1 MAVVERS
8 PGGSSLIDVLDRI
21 LDKGIIIDAWVRVSL
36 VGIDLITV
44 EARVVVASIDT
55 YLRYADA
62 LGLSPRQATGTPGAG
77 AGSDNPLV
85 VALRTGAPQR
95 VEPGDGVT
103 LDANTGATLADMGI
117 GGFVA
122 APLRS
127 ASGRS
132 DGPRAVVLLSRKGG
146 VGDVDLERL
155 VPFARQASAALTREQ
170 DVQVLRRASESHAVE
185 KEWLWWMVNSV
196 ADPVLVT
203 DAQNDILH
211 LNRRAEHLFRSSDE
225 ESAGKRRAVWM
236 NNFLFT
242 AALSAWNL
250 DTASRATNRE
260 VTLVD
265 PVEGTELIYE
275 VITMPALNHR
285 IGERGVVSVLK
296 DVTDIRH
303 MTEELARSA
312 ERIQTADLQ
321 IRAERDRLDLV
332 LRSVPNPII
341 VVDNDNQ
348 IITLNAAAQHLFSPT
363 RDSGRHDQIAFAND
377 ARFTSFLSQLRLE
390 PSTTKRGEVML
401 TDPETEEHLEM
412 EVTAADVR
420 GPHGSVVATVS
431 AMQDVGRLRELER
444 RRLEQVLFETEKLAA
459 TGRLAASIA
468 HEINNPLEA
477 VPNSLYPLTRAVPEG
492 SPQRSFLDIAQRE
505 TQRMARILRQM
516 LGFYRPT
523 KVVTQ
528 VDVNAL
534 IDEAEALVAKQLRAA
549 KVMVA
554 RELDPE
560 LPPIRGS
567 ADQLKQVLLNLFLNA
582 AEAMP
587 EGGTLSV
594 ATRYGAGEGDIP
606 YDAVRIEGRD
616 TGVGIDEET
625 QARIFEPFF
634 STKAQRGTGLGLWVS
649 HGIVQGHGGTI
660 KVKSRPGQGT
670 TFTIAL
676 PVAGPPDDDA

>member
-1 MAVVERS
+1 M
-8 PGGSSLIDVLDRI
+8 
-21 LDKGIIIDAWVRVSL
+21 
-36 VGIDLITV
+36 
-44 EARVVVASIDT
+44 
-55 YLRYADA
+55 
-62 LGLSPRQATGTPGAG
+62 Q
-77 AGSDNPLV
+77 
-85 VALRTGAPQR
+85 
-95 VEPGDGVT
+95 
-103 LDANTGATLADMGI
+103 
-117 GGFVA
+117 
-122 APLRS
+122 
-127 ASGRS
+127 
-132 DGPRAVVLLSRKGG
+132 LL
-146 VGDVDLERL
+146 
-155 VPFARQASAALTREQ
+155 Q
-170 DVQVLRRASESHAVE
+170 RASESHAVE

-203 DAQNDILH
+203 DPQNDILH

-225 ESAGKRRAVWM
+225 DSAGKRRAVWM

-275 VITMPALNHR
+275 VITMLALNHR

-341 VVDNDNQ
+341 VVDNDNE
-348 IITLNAAAQHLFSPT
+348 ILTLNAAAQHLFAPT
-363 RDSGRHDQIAFAND
+363 RSSGRHDQLALAND

-390 PSTTKRGEVML
+390 PSSTRRGEVML
-401 TDPETEEHLEM
+401 TDPDTEENLEM

-420 GPHGSVVATVS
+420 GPHGSVVATVT

-444 RRLEQVLFETEKLAA
+444 RRLEQVLFDTEKLAA

-477 VPNSLYPLTRAVPEG
+477 VQNSLYLLARAVPE
-492 SPQRSFLDIAQRE
+492 SAPERSFLDIATRE
-505 TQRMARILRQM
+505 TQRMSRILRQM

-523 KVVTQ
+523 TSMGPT
-528 VDVNAL
+528 DVNAL
-534 IDEAEALVAKQLRAA
+534 VLEAETLVTKRLRENGVRIE
-549 KVMVA
+549 K
-554 RELDPE
+554 ELVPE
-560 LPPIRGS
+560 LPLIRAS

-582 AEAMP
+582 TEAMP
-587 EGGTLSV
+587 KGGRLIV
-594 ATRYGAGEGDIP
+594 ATHTGGGELDASSGDV
-606 YDAVRIEGRD
+606 VRIDVRD
-616 TGVGIDEET
+616 TGTGIGEEAV
-625 QARIFEPFF
+625 ARIFEPFF
-634 STKAQRGTGLGLWVS
+634 STKMEKGTGLGLWVS
-649 HGIVQGHGGTI
+649 HGIVQAHGGTL
-660 KVKSRPGQGT
+660 KVRSRAGQGT
-670 TFTIAL
+670 TFTITL
-676 PVAGPPDDDA
+676 PIAGPPDDGDQ

>member
-1 MAVVERS
+1 MRDVVDHQAEPTTGRDPRETLEPMLDDLVRGLGYDKAVVLVYDEPS
-8 PGGSSLIDVLDRI
+8 ASLRGLFGWNVTDDH
-21 LDKGIIIDAWVRVSL
+21 
-36 VGIDLITV
+36 
-44 EARVVVASIDT
+44 ARRLSI
-55 YLRYADA
+55 
-62 LGLSPRQATGTPGAG
+62 GV

-95 VEPGDGVT
+95 VDPGDGVK
-103 LDANTGATLADMGI
+103 LDENTGATLAEMGI

-127 ASGRS
+127 TTGRS
-132 DGPRAVVLLSRKGG
+132 DGPRAVVLLSRKDG
-146 VGDVDLERL
+146 VREGDLERL
-155 VPFARQASAALTREQ
+155 VPFARQASAALMREQ
-170 DVQVLRRASESHAVE
+170 DVQVLRQASESHAVE

-225 ESAGKRRAVWM
+225 DSAGKRRAVWM

-275 VITMPALNHR
+275 VITMLATNHR

-341 VVDNDNQ
+341 VVDNDNE
-348 IITLNAAAQHLFSPT
+348 IITLNAAAQRLFAPT
-363 RDSGRHDQIAFAND
+363 QYSTRHDQIALAND

-390 PSTTKRGEVML
+390 PSSTRRGEVML

-444 RRLEQVLFETEKLAA
+444 RRLEQVLFDTEKLAA

-477 VPNSLYPLTRAVPEG
+477 VQNSLYLLSRAVPEG
-492 SPQRSFLDIAQRE
+492 APERSFLDIATRE
-505 TQRMARILRQM
+505 TQRMSRILRQM

-523 KVVTQ
+523 TSMGPT
-528 VDVNAL
+528 DVNAL
-534 IDEAEALVAKQLRAA
+534 VLEAETLVTKRLRENNVRIE
-549 KVMVA
+549 K
-554 RELDPE
+554 EL
-560 LPPIRGS
+560 LPTLPLIRAS

-582 AEAMP
+582 TEAMP
-587 EGGTLSV
+587 KGGRLIV
-594 ATRYGAGEGDIP
+594 ATQTGGGGELDA
-606 YDAVRIEGRD
+606 YSADAVRIDVRD
-616 TGVGIDEET
+616 TGTGISEEAV
-625 QARIFEPFF
+625 ARIFEPFF
-634 STKAQRGTGLGLWVS
+634 STKMEKGTGLGLWVS
-649 HGIVQGHGGTI
+649 HGIVQAHGGTL
-660 KVKSRPGQGT
+660 KVRSRSGQGT
-670 TFTIAL
+670 TFTITL
-676 PVAGPPDDDA
+676 PIAGPQDDGAK

>member
-1 MAVVERS
+1 MRDLVEPKRES
-8 PGGSSLIDVLDRI
+8 
-21 LDKGIIIDAWVRVSL
+21 
-36 VGIDLITV
+36 
-44 EARVVVASIDT
+44 
-55 YLRYADA
+55 
-62 LGLSPRQATGTPGAG
+62 ATGRDPRETLEPMLDELVRGLGYDKAVLLVYDEASASLRG
-77 AGSDNPLV
+77 LFGWNVTDEQARRLTVGVAGSDNPLV

-95 VEPGDGVT
+95 VDLGDGAR
-103 LDANTGATLADMGI
+103 LDDNTGATLADMGI

-122 APLRS
+122 APLD
-127 ASGRS
+127 APSGRS

-155 VPFARQASAALTREQ
+155 VPFARQASAALLREQ

-203 DAQNDILH
+203 DVQNDILH

-341 VVDNDNQ
+341 VVDNDNE

-363 RDSGRHDQIAFAND
+363 RGSVRHDQIALAND

-401 TDPETEEHLEM
+401 IDPESEEHLEM
-412 EVTAADVR
+412 EVTAADVP

-444 RRLEQVLFETEKLAA
+444 RRLEQVLFDTEKLAA

-477 VPNSLYPLTRAVPEG
+477 VQNSLYLLSRAVPET
-492 SPQRSFLDIAQRE
+492 SPERSFLDIATRE
-505 TQRMARILRQM
+505 TQRMSRILRQM
-516 LGFYRPT
+516 LGFYRPAT
-523 KVVTQ
+523 SMGPT
-528 VDVNAL
+528 DVNAL
-534 IDEAEALVAKQLRAA
+534 VREAETLVAKGLREHAVRIE
-549 KVMVA
+549 KD
-554 RELDPE
+554 L
-560 LPPIRGS
+560 LPTLPLIRAS

-587 EGGTLSV
+587 TGGRLIVVTQI
-594 ATRYGAGEGDIP
+594 GGGEL
-606 YDAVRIEGRD
+606 DAYSPDVVRIDVRD
-616 TGVGIDEET
+616 TGPGMSEET
-625 QARIFEPFF
+625 ISRIFEPFF
-634 STKAQRGTGLGLWVS
+634 STKMEKGTGLGLWVS
-649 HGIVQGHGGTI
+649 HGVVQAHGGTL
-660 KVKSRPGQGT
+660 KVRSRPGQGT
-670 TFTIAL
+670 TFTITL
-676 PVAGPPDDDA
+676 PVAGPPDDAER

>member
-1 MAVVERS
+1 MRDLVERQRETATGRDPRETLEPMLDDLVRGLGYDKAVVLVYEES
-8 PGGSSLIDVLDRI
+8 TASLR
-21 LDKGIIIDAWVRVSL
+21 GIFGWNVTDDQARRL
-36 VGIDLITV
+36 VVGV
-44 EARVVVASIDT
+44 
-55 YLRYADA
+55 
-62 LGLSPRQATGTPGAG
+62 

-95 VEPGDGVT
+95 VALDDGVT
-103 LDANTGATLADMGI
+103 LDENTSATLADMGI

-122 APLRS
+122 APLHP
-127 ASGRS
+127 ATGRS

-146 VGDVDLERL
+146 VHDADLERL

-170 DVQVLRRASESHAVE
+170 DVQLLHRASESHAVE

-203 DAQNDILH
+203 DPQNDILH

-225 ESAGKRRAVWM
+225 DSAGKRRAVWM

-312 ERIQTADLQ
+312 QRIQSADLQ
-321 IRAERDRLDLV
+321 MKAERDRLDLV

-341 VVDNDNQ
+341 VVDNDNE
-348 IITLNAAAQHLFSPT
+348 IITLNAAAQRLFAPT
-363 RDSGRHDQIAFAND
+363 LAGGRRDQIALAND
-377 ARFTSFLSQLRLE
+377 ARFTSFLAQLRLE
-390 PSTTKRGEVML
+390 PSSTRRGEVML

-412 EVTAADVR
+412 EVTAADLP

-444 RRLEQVLFETEKLAA
+444 RRLEQVLFDTEKLAA

-477 VPNSLYPLTRAVPEG
+477 VQNSLYLLSRTVPEG
-492 SPQRSFLDIAQRE
+492 APERSFLDIATRE
-505 TQRMARILRQM
+505 TQRMSRILRQM

-523 KVVTQ
+523 TSMADT
-528 VDVNAL
+528 DVNAL
-534 IDEAEALVAKQLRAA
+534 VLEAETLVVKRLRENGVRLE
-549 KVMVA
+549 K
-554 RELDPE
+554 EL
-560 LPPIRGS
+560 LPTLPRVRAS

-582 AEAMP
+582 TEAMP
-587 EGGTLSV
+587 GGGRLIVT
-594 ATRYGAGEGDIP
+594 TQMGGGELDAQSTE
-606 YDAVRIEGRD
+606 AVRIDVRD
-616 TGVGIDEET
+616 TGTGISEET
-625 QARIFEPFF
+625 IARIFEPFF
-634 STKAQRGTGLGLWVS
+634 STKMEKGTGLGLWVS
-649 HGIVQGHGGTI
+649 HGIVQAHGGTL
-660 KVKSRPGQGT
+660 KVRSRAGQGT
-670 TFTIAL
+670 TFTITL
-676 PVAGPPDDDA
+676 PIGGPQTDGDE

>member
-1 MAVVERS
+1 MRDVVEHQTEPTTGRDPRETLEPMLDDLVRGLGYDKAVVLVYDEPS
-8 PGGSSLIDVLDRI
+8 ASLRGLFGWNVTDDQ
-21 LDKGIIIDAWVRVSL
+21 
-36 VGIDLITV
+36 
-44 EARVVVASIDT
+44 ARRLTIGV
-55 YLRYADA
+55 
-62 LGLSPRQATGTPGAG
+62 

-95 VEPGDGVT
+95 VDPGDGVK
-103 LDANTGATLADMGI
+103 LDENTGATLAEMDI

-127 ASGRS
+127 TTGRS
-132 DGPRAVVLLSRKGG
+132 DGPRAVVLLSRKSGAREG
-146 VGDVDLERL
+146 DLERL
-155 VPFARQASAALTREQ
+155 VPFARQASAALMREQ
-170 DVQVLRRASESHAVE
+170 DVQVLRQASESHAVE

-225 ESAGKRRAVWM
+225 DSAGKRRAVWM

-275 VITMPALNHR
+275 VITMLATNHR

-341 VVDNDNQ
+341 VVDNDNE
-348 IITLNAAAQHLFSPT
+348 IITLNAAAQRLFAPT
-363 RDSGRHDQIAFAND
+363 QYSTRHDQIALAND

-390 PSTTKRGEVML
+390 PSSTRRGEVML

-444 RRLEQVLFETEKLAA
+444 RRLEQVLFDTEKLAA

-477 VPNSLYPLTRAVPEG
+477 VQNSLYLLSRAVPEG
-492 SPQRSFLDIAQRE
+492 APERSFLDIATRE
-505 TQRMARILRQM
+505 TQRMSRILRQM

-523 KVVTQ
+523 TAMGPT
-528 VDVNAL
+528 DVNAL
-534 IDEAEALVAKQLRAA
+534 VLEAEALVAKRLRENNVRIE
-549 KVMVA
+549 K
-554 RELDPE
+554 EL
-560 LPPIRGS
+560 LPTLPLIRAS

-582 AEAMP
+582 TEAMP
-587 EGGTLSV
+587 QGGRLIV
-594 ATRYGAGEGDIP
+594 ATQTGGGGELDA
-606 YDAVRIEGRD
+606 YSADAVRIDVRD
-616 TGVGIDEET
+616 TGTGISEEAV
-625 QARIFEPFF
+625 ARIFEPFF
-634 STKAQRGTGLGLWVS
+634 STKMEKGTGLGLWVS
-649 HGIVQGHGGTI
+649 HGIVQAHGGTL
-660 KVKSRPGQGT
+660 KVRSRSGHGT
-670 TFTIAL
+670 TFTITL
-676 PVAGPPDDDA
+676 PIAGPQDDGAK

>member
-1 MAVVERS
+1 VRDLAEQQRETATGRDPRETLEPMLDDIVRGLGYDKAVVLVYDES
-8 PGGSSLIDVLDRI
+8 IASLRGLFGWNVTDEQAR
-21 LDKGIIIDAWVRVSL
+21 RL
-36 VGIDLITV
+36 VVGV
-44 EARVVVASIDT
+44 
-55 YLRYADA
+55 
-62 LGLSPRQATGTPGAG
+62 
-77 AGSDNPLV
+77 AGSDDPLV

-95 VEPGDGVT
+95 VDPIDGVT
-103 LDANTGATLADMGI
+103 PDPNVAATLADMGI

-127 ASGRS
+127 ATGRS
-132 DGPRAVVLLSRKGG
+132 DGPRAVVLLSRKEGIR
-146 VGDVDLERL
+146 DADLERL

-203 DAQNDILH
+203 DPQNDILH

-225 ESAGKRRAVWM
+225 DSAGKRRAVWM

-341 VVDNDNQ
+341 VVDDDNE
-348 IITLNAAAQHLFSPT
+348 IITLNAAAQRLFAPT
-363 RDSGRHDQIAFAND
+363 HDSGRRDQIALAND

-401 TDPETEEHLEM
+401 TDPVTEEHLEM

-444 RRLEQVLFETEKLAA
+444 RRLEQVLFDTEKLAA

-477 VPNSLYPLTRAVPEG
+477 VQNSLYLLSRSVPEG
-492 SPQRSFLDIAQRE
+492 APERSFLDVATRE
-505 TQRMARILRQM
+505 TQRMSRILRQM

-523 KVVTQ
+523 TAMAPT
-528 VDVNAL
+528 DVNAL
-534 IDEAEALVAKQLRAA
+534 VIEAETLVAKRLREQGVRIE
-549 KVMVA
+549 K
-554 RELDPE
+554 ELQPT
-560 LPPIRGS
+560 LPLVRAS

-582 AEAMP
+582 TEAMP
-587 EGGTLSV
+587 SGGRLIVT
-594 ATRYGAGEGDIP
+594 TQAGGGDF
-606 YDAVRIEGRD
+606 DAQSPDVVRVDVRD
-616 TGVGIDEET
+616 TGTGINEEAM
-625 QARIFEPFF
+625 ARIFEPFF
-634 STKAQRGTGLGLWVS
+634 STKMEKGTGLGLWVS
-649 HGIVQGHGGTI
+649 HGIVQAHGGTL
-660 KVKSRPGQGT
+660 KVRSRSGQGT
-670 TFTIAL
+670 TFTITL
-676 PVAGPPDDDA
+676 PIGGPPPDGDQ

>member
-1 MAVVERS
+1 MRDVVERK
-8 PGGSSLIDVLDRI
+8 R
-21 LDKGIIIDAWVRVSL
+21 
-36 VGIDLITV
+36 
-44 EARVVVASIDT
+44 E
-55 YLRYADA
+55 
-62 LGLSPRQATGTPGAG
+62 QATGRDPRETLEPMLDDLVRGLGYDKAVVLVYDEATASLRG
-77 AGSDNPLV
+77 LFGWNVTDDQAKRLAVGVAGSDNPLV
-85 VALRTGAPQR
+85 VALRTGTPQR
-95 VEPGDGVT
+95 VDLDDGAT
-103 LDANTGATLADMGI
+103 LDVNTGATLADMGV
-117 GGFVA
+117 GSFVA

-127 ASGRS
+127 ATGRS
-132 DGPRAVVLLSRKGG
+132 DGPRAVVLLARKDG
-146 VGDVDLERL
+146 VRDADLERL

-170 DVQVLRRASESHAVE
+170 DVQLLQRASESHAVE

-203 DAQNDILH
+203 DPQNDILH

-225 ESAGKRRAVWM
+225 DSAGKRRAVWM

-275 VITMPALNHR
+275 VITMLALNHR

-341 VVDNDNQ
+341 VVDNDNE
-348 IITLNAAAQHLFSPT
+348 ILTLNAAAQHLFAPT
-363 RDSGRHDQIAFAND
+363 RDGGRHDQLALAND

-390 PSTTKRGEVML
+390 PSSTRRGEVML
-401 TDPETEEHLEM
+401 TDPDTEEHLEM

-420 GPHGSVVATVS
+420 GPHGSVVATVT

-444 RRLEQVLFETEKLAA
+444 RRLEQVLFDTEKLAA

-477 VPNSLYPLTRAVPEG
+477 VQNSLYLLSRAVPEG
-492 SPQRSFLDIAQRE
+492 APERSFLDIATRE
-505 TQRMARILRQM
+505 TQRMSRILRQM

-523 KVVTQ
+523 TSMGPT
-528 VDVNAL
+528 DVNAL
-534 IDEAEALVAKQLRAA
+534 VVEAETLVTKRLRENGVRIE
-549 KVMVA
+549 K
-554 RELDPE
+554 ELLPE
-560 LPPIRGS
+560 LPLIRAS

-582 AEAMP
+582 TEAMP
-587 EGGTLSV
+587 MGGRLIV
-594 ATRYGAGEGDIP
+594 ATHRGGGGEL
-606 YDAVRIEGRD
+606 DAHSTDVVRIDVRD
-616 TGVGIDEET
+616 TGTGIGEEAI
-625 QARIFEPFF
+625 ARIFEPFF
-634 STKAQRGTGLGLWVS
+634 STKMEKGTGLGLWVS

-660 KVKSRPGQGT
+660 KVRSRVGQGT

-676 PVAGPPDDDA
+676 PVGGPPDDA

>member
-1 MAVVERS
+1 MRDVVVHQAEPTTGRDPRETLEPMLDDLVRGLGYDKAVVLVYDEPS
-8 PGGSSLIDVLDRI
+8 ASLRGLFGWNVTDDQ
-21 LDKGIIIDAWVRVSL
+21 
-36 VGIDLITV
+36 
-44 EARVVVASIDT
+44 ARRLTIGV
-55 YLRYADA
+55 
-62 LGLSPRQATGTPGAG
+62 

-85 VALRTGAPQR
+85 VALRSGAPQR
-95 VEPGDGVT
+95 VDLSDGVK
-103 LDANTGATLADMGI
+103 LDENTGAALAEMGI

-122 APLRS
+122 TPLRS
-127 ASGRS
+127 TTGRS
-132 DGPRAVVLLSRKGG
+132 DGPRAVVLLSRKDG
-146 VGDVDLERL
+146 VREADLERL
-155 VPFARQASAALTREQ
+155 VPFARQASAALMREQ
-170 DVQVLRRASESHAVE
+170 DVQVLRQASESHAVE

-225 ESAGKRRAVWM
+225 DSAGKRRAVWM

-275 VITMPALNHR
+275 VITMLAINHR

-341 VVDNDNQ
+341 VVDNDNE
-348 IITLNAAAQHLFSPT
+348 IITLNAAAQRLFAPT
-363 RDSGRHDQIAFAND
+363 QYSTRHDQIALAND

-390 PSTTKRGEVML
+390 PSSTRRGEVML

-444 RRLEQVLFETEKLAA
+444 RRLEQVLFDTEKLAA

-477 VPNSLYPLTRAVPEG
+477 VQNSLYLLSRALPEG
-492 SPQRSFLDIAQRE
+492 APERSFLDIATRE
-505 TQRMARILRQM
+505 TQRMSRILRQM

-523 KVVTQ
+523 TSMGPT
-528 VDVNAL
+528 DINAL
-534 IDEAEALVAKQLRAA
+534 VLEAETLVAKRLRENSVRIE
-549 KVMVA
+549 K
-554 RELDPE
+554 EL
-560 LPPIRGS
+560 LPTLPLIHAS

-582 AEAMP
+582 TEAMP
-587 EGGTLSV
+587 KGGRLIV
-594 ATRYGAGEGDIP
+594 ATQTGGGGEL
-606 YDAVRIEGRD
+606 DAYSADVVRIDVRD
-616 TGVGIDEET
+616 TGTGISEEAV
-625 QARIFEPFF
+625 ARIFEPFF
-634 STKAQRGTGLGLWVS
+634 STKMEKGTGLGLWVS
-649 HGIVQGHGGTI
+649 HGIVQAHGGTL
-660 KVKSRPGQGT
+660 KVRSRAGHGT
-670 TFTIAL
+670 TFTITL
-676 PVAGPPDDDA
+676 PIAGPQDDAAK

>member
-1 MAVVERS
+1 MRDLVEPQREPASGRDPRETLEPMLDDIVRGLGYDKAVVLVYDEATA
-8 PGGSSLIDVLDRI
+8 SLRGLFGWNVTDDQARRL
-21 LDKGIIIDAWVRVSL
+21 A
-36 VGIDLITV
+36 VGV
-44 EARVVVASIDT
+44 
-55 YLRYADA
+55 
-62 LGLSPRQATGTPGAG
+62 

-95 VEPGDGVT
+95 VETGDGVT
-103 LDANTGATLADMGI
+103 LDENTGAALADMGI

-127 ASGRS
+127 ATGRS
-132 DGPRAVVLLSRKGG
+132 DGPRAVVLLSRKDG
-146 VGDVDLERL
+146 VGNADLERL

-203 DAQNDILH
+203 DGQNDILH

-225 ESAGKRRAVWM
+225 DSAGKRRAVWM

-341 VVDNDNQ
+341 VVDNDNE
-348 IITLNAAAQHLFSPT
+348 IITLNAAAQRLFTPT
-363 RDSGRHDQIAFAND
+363 LAGGRHDQIALAND
-377 ARFTSFLSQLRLE
+377 ARFSSF
-390 PSTTKRGEVML
+390 
-401 TDPETEEHLEM
+401 
-412 EVTAADVR
+412 
-420 GPHGSVVATVS
+420 
-431 AMQDVGRLRELER
+431 
-444 RRLEQVLFETEKLAA
+444 
-459 TGRLAASIA
+459 
-468 HEINNPLEA
+468 
-477 VPNSLYPLTRAVPEG
+477 
-492 SPQRSFLDIAQRE
+492 
-505 TQRMARILRQM
+505 
-516 LGFYRPT
+516 
-523 KVVTQ
+523 
-528 VDVNAL
+528 
-534 IDEAEALVAKQLRAA
+534 
-549 KVMVA
+549 
-554 RELDPE
+554 
-560 LPPIRGS
+560 
-567 ADQLKQVLLNLFLNA
+567 
-582 AEAMP
+582 
-587 EGGTLSV
+587 
-594 ATRYGAGEGDIP
+594 
-606 YDAVRIEGRD
+606 
-616 TGVGIDEET
+616 
-625 QARIFEPFF
+625 
-634 STKAQRGTGLGLWVS
+634 
-649 HGIVQGHGGTI
+649 
-660 KVKSRPGQGT
+660 
-670 TFTIAL
+670 
-676 PVAGPPDDDA
+676 

>member
-1 MAVVERS
+1 MRDVAEPQREAAGGRDPRETLEPMLDDLVRGLGYDKAVV
-8 PGGSSLIDVLDRI
+8 
-21 LDKGIIIDAWVRVSL
+21 L
-36 VGIDLITV
+36 VYEEKTAALRGLFGWNVTDEQARRLTV
-44 EARVVVASIDT
+44 GV
-55 YLRYADA
+55 
-62 LGLSPRQATGTPGAG
+62 

-85 VALRTGAPQR
+85 IALRTGTPQR
-95 VEPGDGVT
+95 VDPGNGVP
-103 LDANTGATLADMGI
+103 LDESTATSLAEMGV

-127 ASGRS
+127 ATGRS
-132 DGPRAVVLLSRKGG
+132 DGPRAVVLLSRKDGIH
-146 VGDVDLERL
+146 DVDLERL

-170 DVQVLRRASESHAVE
+170 DVQLLRRASESHAVE

-203 DAQNDILH
+203 DGQNDILH

-225 ESAGKRRAVWM
+225 DSAGKRRAVWM

-348 IITLNAAAQHLFSPT
+348 IITLNAAAQRLFAPT
-363 RDSGRHDQIAFAND
+363 LDSGRHDQIALAND

-401 TDPETEEHLEM
+401 TDPESEEHLEM

-444 RRLEQVLFETEKLAA
+444 RRLEQVLFDTEKLAA

-477 VPNSLYPLTRAVPEG
+477 VQNSLYLLSRAVPEG
-492 SPQRSFLDIAQRE
+492 AAERSFLDIATRE
-505 TQRMARILRQM
+505 TQRMSRILRQM
-516 LGFYRPT
+516 LGFYRPAT
-523 KVVTQ
+523 SMAPT
-528 VDVNAL
+528 DVNAL
-534 IDEAEALVAKQLRAA
+534 VLEAETLVTKRLRENG
-549 KVMVA
+549 V
-554 RELDPE
+554 RIERDL
-560 LPPIRGS
+560 LPDLPLIRAS

-582 AEAMP
+582 TEAMP
-587 EGGTLSV
+587 KGGRLFV
-594 ATRYGAGEGDIP
+594 ATHTGGGEL
-606 YDAVRIEGRD
+606 DAHSVDVVRIDVRD
-616 TGVGIDEET
+616 TGSGISEEAI
-625 QARIFEPFF
+625 ARIFEPFF
-634 STKAQRGTGLGLWVS
+634 STKMEKGTGLGLWVS
-649 HGIVQGHGGTI
+649 HGIVQSHGGTL
-660 KVKSRPGQGT
+660 KVRSRPGQGT
-670 TFTIAL
+670 TFTITL
-676 PVAGPPDDDA
+676 PVAGPQDDGEQ

>member
-1 MAVVERS
+1 MVEHQTEPTTGRDPRETLEPMLDDLVRGLGYDKAVVLVYDEPS
-8 PGGSSLIDVLDRI
+8 ASLRGLFGWNVTDDQ
-21 LDKGIIIDAWVRVSL
+21 
-36 VGIDLITV
+36 
-44 EARVVVASIDT
+44 ARRLTIGV
-55 YLRYADA
+55 
-62 LGLSPRQATGTPGAG
+62 

-95 VEPGDGVT
+95 VDPGDGVK
-103 LDANTGATLADMGI
+103 LDENTGATLAEMDI

-127 ASGRS
+127 TTGRS
-132 DGPRAVVLLSRKGG
+132 DGPRAVVLLSRKSGAREG
-146 VGDVDLERL
+146 DLERL
-155 VPFARQASAALTREQ
+155 VPFARQASAALMREQ
-170 DVQVLRRASESHAVE
+170 DVQVLRQASESHAVE

-225 ESAGKRRAVWM
+225 DSAGKRRAVWM

-275 VITMPALNHR
+275 VITMLATNHR

-341 VVDNDNQ
+341 VVDNDNE
-348 IITLNAAAQHLFSPT
+348 IITLNAAAQRLFAPT
-363 RDSGRHDQIAFAND
+363 QYSTRHDQIALAND

-390 PSTTKRGEVML
+390 PSSTRRGEVML

-444 RRLEQVLFETEKLAA
+444 RRLEQVLFDTEKLAA

-477 VPNSLYPLTRAVPEG
+477 VQNSLYLLSRAVPEG
-492 SPQRSFLDIAQRE
+492 APERSFLDIATRE
-505 TQRMARILRQM
+505 TQRMSRILRQM

-523 KVVTQ
+523 TAMGPT
-528 VDVNAL
+528 DVNAL
-534 IDEAEALVAKQLRAA
+534 VLEAEALVAKRLRENNVRIE
-549 KVMVA
+549 K
-554 RELDPE
+554 EL
-560 LPPIRGS
+560 LPTLPLIRAS

-582 AEAMP
+582 TEAMP
-587 EGGTLSV
+587 QGGRLIV
-594 ATRYGAGEGDIP
+594 ATQTGGGGELDA
-606 YDAVRIEGRD
+606 YSADAVRIDVRD
-616 TGVGIDEET
+616 TGTGISEEAV
-625 QARIFEPFF
+625 ARIFEPFF
-634 STKAQRGTGLGLWVS
+634 STKMEKGTGLGLWVS
-649 HGIVQGHGGTI
+649 HGIVQAHGGTL
-660 KVKSRPGQGT
+660 KVRSRSGHGT
-670 TFTIAL
+670 TFTITL
-676 PVAGPPDDDA
+676 PIAGPHDDGAK

>member
-1 MAVVERS
+1 MRDLAERQREEATGRDPRETLEPMLDDLVRGLGYDKAVVLVYDEVIA
-8 PGGSSLIDVLDRI
+8 SLRGLFGWSVTDEQAR
-21 LDKGIIIDAWVRVSL
+21 RL
-36 VGIDLITV
+36 VVGV
-44 EARVVVASIDT
+44 
-55 YLRYADA
+55 
-62 LGLSPRQATGTPGAG
+62 

-85 VALRTGAPQR
+85 VALRTGSPQR
-95 VEPGDGVT
+95 VDLLDGVT
-103 LDANTGATLADMGI
+103 LDENTSAALADMGI
-117 GGFVA
+117 GSFVA

-132 DGPRAVVLLSRKGG
+132 DGPRAVVLLSRKDG
-146 VGDVDLERL
+146 VRDIDLDRL
-155 VPFARQASAALTREQ
+155 VPFARQASAALMREQ

-203 DAQNDILH
+203 DPQNDILH
-211 LNRRAEHLFRSSDE
+211 LNRRAENLFRSSDE
-225 ESAGKRRAVWM
+225 DSAGKRRAIWM

-341 VVDNDNQ
+341 VVDNDNE
-348 IITLNAAAQHLFSPT
+348 ILTLNAAAQRLFTPT
-363 RDSGRHDQIAFAND
+363 QYSGRRDQLALAND

-390 PSTTKRGEVML
+390 PSATKRGEVML

-420 GPHGSVVATVS
+420 GPHGSVVATVT

-444 RRLEQVLFETEKLAA
+444 RRLEQVLFDTEKLAA

-477 VPNSLYPLTRAVPEG
+477 VQNSLYLLSRSVPEG
-492 SPQRSFLDIAQRE
+492 APERSFLDIATRE
-505 TQRMARILRQM
+505 TQRMSRILRQM

-523 KVVTQ
+523 TAMAPT
-528 VDVNAL
+528 DVNAL
-534 IDEAEALVAKQLRAA
+534 VVEAETLVSKRLRENGVRIEKELLPALPLIRA
-549 KVMVA
+549 
-554 RELDPE
+554 
-560 LPPIRGS
+560 S

-582 AEAMP
+582 TEAMP
-587 EGGTLSV
+587 SGGRLII
-594 ATRYGAGEGDIP
+594 ATQTGGGEL
-606 YDAVRIEGRD
+606 DAHSPDVVRIDVRD
-616 TGVGIDEET
+616 TGTGISEEAI
-625 QARIFEPFF
+625 ARIFEPFF
-634 STKAQRGTGLGLWVS
+634 STKMEKGTGLGLWVS
-649 HGIVQGHGGTI
+649 HGIVQAHGGTL
-660 KVKSRPGQGT
+660 KVRSRPGQGT
-670 TFTIAL
+670 TFTITL
-676 PVAGPPDDDA
+676 PIAGPQDDGGQ

>member
-1 MAVVERS
+1 MRDVVEHQTEPTTGRDPRETLEPMLDDLVRGLGYDKAVVLVYDEPS
-8 PGGSSLIDVLDRI
+8 ASLRGLFGWNVTDDQ
-21 LDKGIIIDAWVRVSL
+21 
-36 VGIDLITV
+36 
-44 EARVVVASIDT
+44 ARRLTIGV
-55 YLRYADA
+55 
-62 LGLSPRQATGTPGAG
+62 

-95 VEPGDGVT
+95 VDPGDGVK
-103 LDANTGATLADMGI
+103 LDENTGATLAEMDI

-127 ASGRS
+127 TTGRS
-132 DGPRAVVLLSRKGG
+132 DGPRAVVLLSRKSGAREG
-146 VGDVDLERL
+146 DLERL
-155 VPFARQASAALTREQ
+155 VPFARQASAALMREQ
-170 DVQVLRRASESHAVE
+170 DVQVLRQASESHAVE

-225 ESAGKRRAVWM
+225 DSAGKRRAVWM

-275 VITMPALNHR
+275 VITMLATNHR

-341 VVDNDNQ
+341 VVDNDNE
-348 IITLNAAAQHLFSPT
+348 IITLNAAAQRLFAPT
-363 RDSGRHDQIAFAND
+363 QYSTRHDQIALAND

-390 PSTTKRGEVML
+390 PSSTRRGEVML
-401 TDPETEEHLEM
+401 TDPETEEHLEI

-444 RRLEQVLFETEKLAA
+444 RRLEQVLFDTEKLAA

-477 VPNSLYPLTRAVPEG
+477 VQNSLYLLSRAVPEG
-492 SPQRSFLDIAQRE
+492 APERSFLDIATRE
-505 TQRMARILRQM
+505 TQRMSRILRQM

-523 KVVTQ
+523 TAMGPT
-528 VDVNAL
+528 DVNAL
-534 IDEAEALVAKQLRAA
+534 VLEAEALVAKRLRENNVRIE
-549 KVMVA
+549 K
-554 RELDPE
+554 EL
-560 LPPIRGS
+560 LPTLPLIRAS

-582 AEAMP
+582 TEAMP
-587 EGGTLSV
+587 QGGRLIV
-594 ATRYGAGEGDIP
+594 ATQTGGGGELDA
-606 YDAVRIEGRD
+606 YSADAVRIDVRD
-616 TGVGIDEET
+616 TGTGISEEAV
-625 QARIFEPFF
+625 ARIFEPFF
-634 STKAQRGTGLGLWVS
+634 STKMEKGTGLGLWVS
-649 HGIVQGHGGTI
+649 HGIVQAHGGTL
-660 KVKSRPGQGT
+660 KVRSRSGHGT
-670 TFTIAL
+670 TFTITL
-676 PVAGPPDDDA
+676 PIAGPQDDGAK

>member
-1 MAVVERS
+1 MVERQ
-8 PGGSSLIDVLDRI
+8 P
-21 LDKGIIIDAWVRVSL
+21 
-36 VGIDLITV
+36 
-44 EARVVVASIDT
+44 E
-55 YLRYADA
+55 
-62 LGLSPRQATGTPGAG
+62 QATGRDPRETLEPMLDDLVRGLGYDKAVVLVYEESTASLRG
-77 AGSDNPLV
+77 LFGWNVSDDQARGLAVGVAGSDNPIV
-85 VALRTGAPQR
+85 VALRTGAPRR
-95 VEPGDGVT
+95 VDLGDGAT
-103 LDANTGATLADMGI
+103 LDANTAATLADMGI
-117 GGFVA
+117 GSFVA
-122 APLRS
+122 TPLRS
-127 ASGRS
+127 ATGRS
-132 DGPRAVVLLSRKGG
+132 DGPRAVVLLARKDG
-146 VGDVDLERL
+146 VRDADLERL

-170 DVQVLRRASESHAVE
+170 DVQLLQRASESHAVE

-203 DAQNDILH
+203 DPQNDILH

-225 ESAGKRRAVWM
+225 DSAGKRRAVWM

-275 VITMPALNHR
+275 VITMLALNHR

-341 VVDNDNQ
+341 VVDNDNE
-348 IITLNAAAQHLFSPT
+348 ILTLNAAAQHLFAPT
-363 RDSGRHDQIAFAND
+363 RSSGRHDQLALAND

-390 PSTTKRGEVML
+390 PSSTKRGEVML
-401 TDPETEEHLEM
+401 TDPDTEEHLEM

-420 GPHGSVVATVS
+420 GPHGSVVATVT

-444 RRLEQVLFETEKLAA
+444 RRLEQVLFDTEKLAA
-459 TGRLAASIA
+459 TGRRAASIA

-477 VPNSLYPLTRAVPEG
+477 VQNSLYLLSRAVPEG
-492 SPQRSFLDIAQRE
+492 APERSFLDIATRE
-505 TQRMARILRQM
+505 TQRMSRILRQM

-523 KVVTQ
+523 TSMGPT
-528 VDVNAL
+528 DVNAL
-534 IDEAEALVAKQLRAA
+534 VLEAETLVTKRLRENGVRIEKDLA
-549 KVMVA
+549 
-554 RELDPE
+554 PE
-560 LPPIRGS
+560 LPLIRAS

-582 AEAMP
+582 TEAMP
-587 EGGTLSV
+587 SGGRLIVTTL
-594 ATRYGAGEGDIP
+594 TGGGEL
-606 YDAVRIEGRD
+606 DAHSTDVVRIDVRD
-616 TGVGIDEET
+616 TGTGIGEEAV
-625 QARIFEPFF
+625 ARIFEPFF
-634 STKAQRGTGLGLWVS
+634 STKMEKGTGLGLWVS
-649 HGIVQGHGGTI
+649 HGIVQAHGGTL
-660 KVKSRPGQGT
+660 KVRSRAGQGT
-670 TFTIAL
+670 TFTITL
-676 PVAGPPDDDA
+676 PLAGPPDDDDK

>member
-1 MAVVERS
+1 MLDDLVRGLGYDKAVVLVYDES
-8 PGGSSLIDVLDRI
+8 TASLRGLFGWNVTDDQAKRL
-21 LDKGIIIDAWVRVSL
+21 A
-36 VGIDLITV
+36 VGV
-44 EARVVVASIDT
+44 
-55 YLRYADA
+55 
-62 LGLSPRQATGTPGAG
+62 

-85 VALRTGAPQR
+85 VALRTGTPQR
-95 VEPGDGVT
+95 VDLDDGAT
-103 LDANTGATLADMGI
+103 LDINTGATLADMGI
-117 GGFVA
+117 GSFVA

-127 ASGRS
+127 ATGRS
-132 DGPRAVVLLSRKGG
+132 DGPRAVVLLARKDG
-146 VGDVDLERL
+146 VRDADLERL
-155 VPFARQASAALTREQ
+155 APFARQASAALTREQ
-170 DVQVLRRASESHAVE
+170 DVQLLQRASESHAVE

-203 DAQNDILH
+203 DPQNDILH

-225 ESAGKRRAVWM
+225 DSAGKRRAVWM

-275 VITMPALNHR
+275 VITMLALNHR

-341 VVDNDNQ
+341 VVDNSNE
-348 IITLNAAAQHLFSPT
+348 ILTLNAAAQHLFAPT
-363 RDSGRHDQIAFAND
+363 RSSARHDQLALAND
-377 ARFTSFLSQLRLE
+377 TRFTSFLSQLRLE
-390 PSTTKRGEVML
+390 PSSTRRGEVML
-401 TDPETEEHLEM
+401 TDPDTEEHLEM

-420 GPHGSVVATVS
+420 GPHGSVVATVT

-444 RRLEQVLFETEKLAA
+444 RRLEQVLFDTEKLAA

-477 VPNSLYPLTRAVPEG
+477 VQNSLYLLSRAVPDGAPE
-492 SPQRSFLDIAQRE
+492 RSFLDIATRE
-505 TQRMARILRQM
+505 TQRMSRILRQM

-523 KVVTQ
+523 TSMGPT
-528 VDVNAL
+528 DVNAL
-534 IDEAEALVAKQLRAA
+534 VVEAETLVTKRLRENGVRIE
-549 KVMVA
+549 K
-554 RELDPE
+554 ELLPE
-560 LPPIRGS
+560 LPLIRAS

-582 AEAMP
+582 TEAMP
-587 EGGTLSV
+587 NGGRLLV
-594 ATRYGAGEGDIP
+594 ATHRGGGEL
-606 YDAVRIEGRD
+606 DAHSADVVRIDVRD
-616 TGVGIDEET
+616 NGTGIGEEAI
-625 QARIFEPFF
+625 ARIFEPFF
-634 STKAQRGTGLGLWVS
+634 STKMEKGTGLGLWVS
-649 HGIVQGHGGTI
+649 HGIVQAHGGTL
-660 KVKSRPGQGT
+660 KVRSRAGQGT
-670 TFTIAL
+670 TFTITL
-676 PVAGPPDDDA
+676 PIAGPQDDGDHQ

>member
-1 MAVVERS
+1 MRDLVESQREPASGRDPRETLEPMLDDLVRGLGYDKAVVLVYDEKTA
-8 PGGSSLIDVLDRI
+8 SLRGLFGWNVTDDQ
-21 LDKGIIIDAWVRVSL
+21 
-36 VGIDLITV
+36 
-44 EARVVVASIDT
+44 ARRLSI
-55 YLRYADA
+55 
-62 LGLSPRQATGTPGAG
+62 GV

-85 VALRTGAPQR
+85 VALRTGSPQR
-95 VEPGDGVT
+95 ADAGDGVA
-103 LDANTGATLADMGI
+103 LDENTGATLANMGI

-127 ASGRS
+127 AMGRS
-132 DGPRAVVLLSRKGG
+132 DGPRAVVLLSRKDGIREA
-146 VGDVDLERL
+146 DLERL

-170 DVQVLRRASESHAVE
+170 DVQLLRRASESHAVE

-225 ESAGKRRAVWM
+225 DSAGKRRAVWM

-341 VVDNDNQ
+341 VVDSDNE
-348 IITLNAAAQHLFSPT
+348 IITLNAAAQHLFAAT
-363 RDSGRHDQIAFAND
+363 LESGRHDQIALAND

-401 TDPETEEHLEM
+401 TDPESEEHLEM

-420 GPHGSVVATVS
+420 GPHGSVVATVT

-444 RRLEQVLFETEKLAA
+444 RRLEQVLFDTEKLAA

-477 VPNSLYPLTRAVPEG
+477 VQNSLYLLSRTVPEG
-492 SPQRSFLDIAQRE
+492 APERSFLDIATRE
-505 TQRMARILRQM
+505 TQRMSRILRQM

-523 KVVTQ
+523 TSMGPT
-528 VDVNAL
+528 DVNAL
-534 IDEAEALVAKQLRAA
+534 VLEAETLVAKRLRETGVRIE
-549 KVMVA
+549 K
-554 RELDPE
+554 ELLSD
-560 LPPIRGS
+560 LPLIRAS

-582 AEAMP
+582 TEAMP
-587 EGGTLSV
+587 SGGRLIV
-594 ATRYGAGEGDIP
+594 ATQTGGGEL
-606 YDAVRIEGRD
+606 DAHSADVVRIDVRD
-616 TGVGIDEET
+616 TGSGIGEEAI
-625 QARIFEPFF
+625 ARIFEPFF
-634 STKAQRGTGLGLWVS
+634 STKMEKGTGLGLWVS
-649 HGIVQGHGGTI
+649 HGIVQAHGGTL
-660 KVKSRPGQGT
+660 KVRSRPGQGT
-670 TFTIAL
+670 TFTITL
-676 PVAGPPDDDA
+676 PVAGPQDDGDR

>member
-1 MAVVERS
+1 MRDVVDHKAEPTTGRDPRETLEPMLDDLVRGLGYDKAVVLVYDEPS
-8 PGGSSLIDVLDRI
+8 ASLRGLFGWNVTDDH
-21 LDKGIIIDAWVRVSL
+21 
-36 VGIDLITV
+36 
-44 EARVVVASIDT
+44 ARRLSI
-55 YLRYADA
+55 
-62 LGLSPRQATGTPGAG
+62 GV

-95 VEPGDGVT
+95 VDPGDGVK
-103 LDANTGATLADMGI
+103 LDENTGATLAEMGI

-127 ASGRS
+127 TTGRS
-132 DGPRAVVLLSRKGG
+132 DGPRAVVLLSRKDG
-146 VGDVDLERL
+146 VREGDLERL
-155 VPFARQASAALTREQ
+155 VPFARQASAALMREQ
-170 DVQVLRRASESHAVE
+170 DVQVLRQASESHAVE

-225 ESAGKRRAVWM
+225 DSAGKRRAVWM

-275 VITMPALNHR
+275 VITMLATNHR

-341 VVDNDNQ
+341 VVDNDNE
-348 IITLNAAAQHLFSPT
+348 IITLNAAAQRLFAPT
-363 RDSGRHDQIAFAND
+363 QYSTRHDQIALAND

-390 PSTTKRGEVML
+390 PSSTRRGEVML

-444 RRLEQVLFETEKLAA
+444 RRLEQVLFDTEKLAA

-477 VPNSLYPLTRAVPEG
+477 VQNSLYLLSRAVPEG
-492 SPQRSFLDIAQRE
+492 APERSFLDIATRE
-505 TQRMARILRQM
+505 TQRMSRILRQM

-523 KVVTQ
+523 TSMGPT
-528 VDVNAL
+528 DVNAL
-534 IDEAEALVAKQLRAA
+534 VLEAETLVTKRLRENNVRIE
-549 KVMVA
+549 K
-554 RELDPE
+554 EL
-560 LPPIRGS
+560 LPTLPLIRAS

-582 AEAMP
+582 TEAMP
-587 EGGTLSV
+587 KGGRLIV
-594 ATRYGAGEGDIP
+594 ATQTGGGGELDA
-606 YDAVRIEGRD
+606 YSADAVRIDVRD
-616 TGVGIDEET
+616 TGTGISEEAV
-625 QARIFEPFF
+625 ARIFEPFF
-634 STKAQRGTGLGLWVS
+634 STKMEKGTGLGLWVS
-649 HGIVQGHGGTI
+649 HGIVQAHGGTL
-660 KVKSRPGQGT
+660 KVRSRSGQGT
-670 TFTIAL
+670 TFTITL
-676 PVAGPPDDDA
+676 PIAGPQDDGAK

>member
-1 MAVVERS
+1 MRDVVEHQEEPTTGRDPRETLEPMLDDLVRGLGYDKAVVLVYDEPS
-8 PGGSSLIDVLDRI
+8 ASLRGLFGWNVTDDQ
-21 LDKGIIIDAWVRVSL
+21 
-36 VGIDLITV
+36 
-44 EARVVVASIDT
+44 ARRLAIGV
-55 YLRYADA
+55 
-62 LGLSPRQATGTPGAG
+62 

-95 VEPGDGVT
+95 VDLGDGVK
-103 LDANTGATLADMGI
+103 LDENIGTALAEMGI

-127 ASGRS
+127 ATGRS
-132 DGPRAVVLLSRKGG
+132 DGPRAVVLLSRKDG
-146 VGDVDLERL
+146 VRDADLERL
-155 VPFARQASAALTREQ
+155 VPFARQASAALMREQ
-170 DVQVLRRASESHAVE
+170 DVQVLRQASESHAVE

-275 VITMPALNHR
+275 VITMPAINHR

-341 VVDNDNQ
+341 VVDNDNE
-348 IITLNAAAQHLFSPT
+348 IITLNAAAQRLFAPT
-363 RDSGRHDQIAFAND
+363 QYSTRHDQIALAND

-390 PSTTKRGEVML
+390 PSSTKRGEVML

-444 RRLEQVLFETEKLAA
+444 RRLEQVLFDTEKLAA

-477 VPNSLYPLTRAVPEG
+477 VQNSLYLLTRAVPEG
-492 SPQRSFLDIAQRE
+492 APERSFLDIATRE
-505 TQRMARILRQM
+505 TQRMSRILRQM

-523 KVVTQ
+523 TSMGPT
-528 VDVNAL
+528 DVNAL
-534 IDEAEALVAKQLRAA
+534 VMEAETLVAKRLRENSVRIE
-549 KVMVA
+549 K
-554 RELDPE
+554 ELQT
-560 LPPIRGS
+560 LPLIRAS

-582 AEAMP
+582 TEAMP
-587 EGGTLSV
+587 SGGRLIV
-594 ATRYGAGEGDIP
+594 ATHTGGGEF
-606 YDAVRIEGRD
+606 DAHSTDVVRIDVRD
-616 TGVGIDEET
+616 TGTGISDEAI
-625 QARIFEPFF
+625 ARIFEPFF
-634 STKAQRGTGLGLWVS
+634 STKMEKGTGLGLWVS
-649 HGIVQGHGGTI
+649 HGIVQAHGGTL
-660 KVKSRPGQGT
+660 KVRSRSGQGT
-670 TFTIAL
+670 TFTITL
-676 PVAGPPDDDA
+676 PIAGPPDDDDK

>member
-1 MAVVERS
+1 LRDVVERR
-8 PGGSSLIDVLDRI
+8 P
-21 LDKGIIIDAWVRVSL
+21 
-36 VGIDLITV
+36 
-44 EARVVVASIDT
+44 
-55 YLRYADA
+55 
-62 LGLSPRQATGTPGAG
+62 QATTGRDPRETLEPMLDDLVRGLGYDKAVVLVYDEPSASLRG
-77 AGSDNPLV
+77 IFGWNVTDDQARRLAIGVAGSDNPLV

-95 VEPGDGVT
+95 VDPGDGVK
-103 LDANTGATLADMGI
+103 LDENTGATLAEMGI

-127 ASGRS
+127 ATGRS
-132 DGPRAVVLLSRKGG
+132 DGPRAVVLLSRKDG
-146 VGDVDLERL
+146 VREGDLERL
-155 VPFARQASAALTREQ
+155 VPFARQASAALMREQ
-170 DVQVLRRASESHAVE
+170 DVQVLRQASESHAVE

-203 DAQNDILH
+203 DDQNDILH

-225 ESAGKRRAVWM
+225 DSAGKRRAVWM

-275 VITMPALNHR
+275 VITMLATNHR

-341 VVDNDNQ
+341 VVDNDNE
-348 IITLNAAAQHLFSPT
+348 IITLNAAAQRLFAPT
-363 RDSGRHDQIAFAND
+363 QLSTRHDQIALAND

-390 PSTTKRGEVML
+390 PSSTKRGEVML
-401 TDPETEEHLEM
+401 TDPDTEEHLEM

-420 GPHGSVVATVS
+420 GAHGSVVATVS

-444 RRLEQVLFETEKLAA
+444 RRLEQVLFDTEKLAA

-477 VPNSLYPLTRAVPEG
+477 VQNSLYLLSRAVPEG
-492 SPQRSFLDIAQRE
+492 TPERSFLDIATRE
-505 TQRMARILRQM
+505 TQRMSRILRQM

-523 KVVTQ
+523 TSMGPT
-528 VDVNAL
+528 DVNAL
-534 IDEAEALVAKQLRAA
+534 VMEAETLVAKRLRENGVRIE
-549 KVMVA
+549 K
-554 RELDPE
+554 ELLST
-560 LPPIRGS
+560 LPLIRAS

-582 AEAMP
+582 TEAMP
-587 EGGTLSV
+587 TGGRLIV
-594 ATRYGAGEGDIP
+594 ATQTGGGEL
-606 YDAVRIEGRD
+606 DAHSTDVVRIDVRD
-616 TGVGIDEET
+616 TGMGISEEAV
-625 QARIFEPFF
+625 ARIFEPFF
-634 STKAQRGTGLGLWVS
+634 STKMEKGTGLGLWVS
-649 HGIVQGHGGTI
+649 HGIVQAHGGTL
-660 KVKSRPGQGT
+660 KVRSRSGQGT
-670 TFTIAL
+670 TFTITL
-676 PVAGPPDDDA
+676 PIVGPQDDDDQ

>member
-1 MAVVERS
+1 MRDLVERRREAATGRDPRETLEPMLDDLVRGLGYDKAVVLVYDES
-8 PGGSSLIDVLDRI
+8 TASLRGLFGWNVTDDQAKRL
-21 LDKGIIIDAWVRVSL
+21 A
-36 VGIDLITV
+36 VGV
-44 EARVVVASIDT
+44 
-55 YLRYADA
+55 
-62 LGLSPRQATGTPGAG
+62 

-95 VEPGDGVT
+95 VDPGDGVK
-103 LDANTGATLADMGI
+103 LDENTGATLADMGI

-122 APLRS
+122 APLH
-127 ASGRS
+127 ATTGRS
-132 DGPRAVVLLSRKGG
+132 DGPRAVVLLSRRDG
-146 VGDVDLERL
+146 VGEADLERL

-203 DAQNDILH
+203 DPQNDILH

-225 ESAGKRRAVWM
+225 DSAGKRRAVWM

-341 VVDNDNQ
+341 VVDNDNE
-348 IITLNAAAQHLFSPT
+348 IITLNAAAQRLFAPT
-363 RDSGRHDQIAFAND
+363 LDSGRHDQIALAND

-390 PSTTKRGEVML
+390 PSATKRGEVML
-401 TDPETEEHLEM
+401 TDPESEEHLEM

-444 RRLEQVLFETEKLAA
+444 RRLEQVLFDTEKLAA

-477 VPNSLYPLTRAVPEG
+477 VQNSLYLLSRAVPE
-492 SPQRSFLDIAQRE
+492 SAPERSFLDIATRE
-505 TQRMARILRQM
+505 TQRMSRILRQM

-523 KVVTQ
+523 TSMGPT
-528 VDVNAL
+528 DVNAL
-534 IDEAEALVAKQLRAA
+534 VHEAETLVTKRLRENGVRIE
-549 KVMVA
+549 KD
-554 RELDPE
+554 L
-560 LPPIRGS
+560 LPTLPLIRAS

-582 AEAMP
+582 TEAMP
-587 EGGTLSV
+587 SGGRLIV
-594 ATRYGAGEGDIP
+594 ATQTGGGEL
-606 YDAVRIEGRD
+606 DAHSSDVVRVDVRD
-616 TGVGIDEET
+616 TGSGISEET
-625 QARIFEPFF
+625 IARIFEPFF
-634 STKAQRGTGLGLWVS
+634 STKMEKGTGLGLWVS
-649 HGIVQGHGGTI
+649 HGIVQAHGGTL
-660 KVKSRPGQGT
+660 KVRSRPGQGT
-670 TFTIAL
+670 TFTITL
-676 PVAGPPDDDA
+676 PIAGPPDDDEQ